1 MQSPLSFLVKVNRA
15 RGNAILDVSTGRV
28 ADNAKDSVSESN
40 NALKITQIR
49 WLSKIETRKLHGS
62 ILICLGDKNQLKLFL
77 KKVL

>member
-1 MQSPLSFLVKVNRA
+1 MQFTVSFLVKVNRTQA
-15 RGNAILDVSTGRV
+15 NTILDASTGQV
-28 ADNAKDSVSESN
+28 ADNAKDIVSESN

-62 ILICLGDKNQLKLFL
+62 ILICLEDKNQLKLFL